1 MFERIDP
8 IGLAPD
14 LRVTTGGASVDG
26 ASLPIVVWC
35 VALAGLA
42 CEWWVGRVFGLT
54 FGFGVCVG
62 ADGVLVVG
70 GGVTAGVWSTVGA
83 AGAGGALAAGSGAGV
98 VSVGGGGGGA
108 TGVVS
113 VVVVGVVSVVV
124 VSVVVV
130 SVVVVGSVDVVV
142 VSVVVVSVVVVSVVV
157 VSVAVVSVAVVS
169 ATVESVVVRS
179 ATVVPTAS
187 GTVVGSDELSAV
199 APLTSTPA
207 PSTRPITRTVA
218 PVPMKRRRR
227 AGGSRRMR
235 APASG

>member
-1 MFERIDP
+1 M
-8 IGLAPD
+8 APD
-14 LRVTTGGASVDG
+14 LRVTTGGASVGG

-35 VALAGLA
+35 VALAGSA
-42 CEWWVGRVFGLT
+42 CAWWVGRVVGLT

-70 GGVTAGVWSTVGA
+70 GGVTAGVWSAVGA

-98 VSVGGGGGGA
+98 VSVGGGGGA